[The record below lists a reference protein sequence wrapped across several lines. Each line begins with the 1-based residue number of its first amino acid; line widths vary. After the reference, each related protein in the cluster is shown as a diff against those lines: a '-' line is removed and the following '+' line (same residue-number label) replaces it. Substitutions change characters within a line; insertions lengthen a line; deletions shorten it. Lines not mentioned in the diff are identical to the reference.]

1 MYTAL
6 QMMYTE
12 RIQREQYFVK
22 ILIVKYLI
30 VTEIAIII

>member
-12 RIQREQYFVK
+12 RIQREQYLVK
-22 ILIVKYLI
+22 LLIVNFLL